1 MINKIT
7 IIGVGLIGGSLA
19 LALKERNL
27 AKAVFGYG
35 RDQTRLE
42 EAQKSN
48 VIDAFSTNI
57 KEAIDEANIIV
68 IATPVGTFKDI
79 LHQIEPLISSNVI
92 ITDVG
97 STKSDIVNIVEGRME
112 AKGCVS
118 KSGSC
123 TGVSGRCLT
132 HDLWDELSRHI
143 ELFLGQISLKDIIA
157 GNVLGRSSPP
167 KVLELK

>member
-1 MINKIT
+1 MKLTTKGRYAVLALTELALAKENSLVKIT
-7 IIGVGLIGGSLA
+7 EIAVRQNISSTYLEQILLLLKNSDLIIGVRGPNGGYKL
-19 LALKERNL
+19 
-27 AKAVFGYG
+27 
-35 RDQTRLE
+35 
-42 EAQKSN
+42 
-48 VIDAFSTNI
+48 STSPENI
-57 KEAIDEANIIV
+57 MI
-68 IATPVGTFKDI
+68 
-79 LHQIEPLISSNVI
+79 
-92 ITDVG
+92 
-97 STKSDIVNIVEGRME
+97 SDIVNIVEGRME

-123 TGVSGRCLT
+123 TGVSGRCMT

>member
-1 MINKIT
+1 MKLTTKGRYAVLALTELALAKENSLVKIT
-7 IIGVGLIGGSLA
+7 EIAVRQNISSTYLEQILLLLKNSDLIIGVRGPNGGYKL
-19 LALKERNL
+19 
-27 AKAVFGYG
+27 
-35 RDQTRLE
+35 
-42 EAQKSN
+42 
-48 VIDAFSTNI
+48 STSPENI
-57 KEAIDEANIIV
+57 MI
-68 IATPVGTFKDI
+68 
-79 LHQIEPLISSNVI
+79 
-92 ITDVG
+92 
-97 STKSDIVNIVEGRME
+97 SDIVNIVEGRME

-132 HDLWDELSRHI
+132 HALWDELSRHI

>member
-1 MINKIT
+1 MKLTTKGRYAVLALTELALARENSLVKIT
-7 IIGVGLIGGSLA
+7 EIAVRQNISSTYLEQILLLLKNSDLIIGVRGPNGGYKL
-19 LALKERNL
+19 
-27 AKAVFGYG
+27 
-35 RDQTRLE
+35 
-42 EAQKSN
+42 
-48 VIDAFSTNI
+48 STSPENI
-57 KEAIDEANIIV
+57 MI
-68 IATPVGTFKDI
+68 
-79 LHQIEPLISSNVI
+79 
-92 ITDVG
+92 
-97 STKSDIVNIVEGRME
+97 SDIVNIVEGMME

>member
-1 MINKIT
+1 MKLTTKGRYAVLALTELALAKENSLVKIT
-7 IIGVGLIGGSLA
+7 EIAVRQNISSTYLEQILLLLKNSDLIIGVRGPNGGYKL
-19 LALKERNL
+19 
-27 AKAVFGYG
+27 
-35 RDQTRLE
+35 
-42 EAQKSN
+42 
-48 VIDAFSTNI
+48 STSPENI
-57 KEAIDEANIIV
+57 TI
-68 IATPVGTFKDI
+68 
-79 LHQIEPLISSNVI
+79 
-92 ITDVG
+92 
-97 STKSDIVNIVEGRME
+97 SDIVNIVEGRME

>member
-1 MINKIT
+1 MKLTTKGRYAVLALTELALAKENSLVKIT
-7 IIGVGLIGGSLA
+7 EIAVRQNISSTYLEQILLLLKNSDLIIGVRGPNGGYKL
-19 LALKERNL
+19 
-27 AKAVFGYG
+27 
-35 RDQTRLE
+35 
-42 EAQKSN
+42 
-48 VIDAFSTNI
+48 STSPENI
-57 KEAIDEANIIV
+57 MI
-68 IATPVGTFKDI
+68 
-79 LHQIEPLISSNVI
+79 
-92 ITDVG
+92 
-97 STKSDIVNIVEGRME
+97 SDIVNIVEGRME

-157 GNVLGRSSPP
+157 GNVLGRSSHP

>member
-1 MINKIT
+1 MKLTTKGRYAVLALTELALAKENYLVKIT
-7 IIGVGLIGGSLA
+7 EIAVRQNISSTYLEQILLLLKNSDLIIGVRGPNGGYKL
-19 LALKERNL
+19 
-27 AKAVFGYG
+27 
-35 RDQTRLE
+35 
-42 EAQKSN
+42 
-48 VIDAFSTNI
+48 STSPENI
-57 KEAIDEANIIV
+57 MI
-68 IATPVGTFKDI
+68 
-79 LHQIEPLISSNVI
+79 
-92 ITDVG
+92 
-97 STKSDIVNIVEGRME
+97 SDIVNIVEGRME